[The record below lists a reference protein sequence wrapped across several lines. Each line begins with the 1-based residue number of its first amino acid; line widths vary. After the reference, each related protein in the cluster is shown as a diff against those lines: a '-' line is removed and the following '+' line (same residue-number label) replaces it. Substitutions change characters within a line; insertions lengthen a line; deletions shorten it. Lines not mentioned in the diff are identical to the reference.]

1 MAEVDDGIGLD
12 RLRVLHVND
21 AAAPLGSN
29 RDRHANVGEG
39 EIGDG
44 LAVFLAHPAFQ
55 GLPALLEVPGP
66 DGHGADAAEVQK
78 LRDLHAAGTAARKP
92 SRGRGQREIRFE
104 SAQVTDC
111 HFLRFERYESTAS
124 SAAATAARP
133 IVR

>member
-1 MAEVDDGIGLD
+1 MTDPAALDAVVAEVDDGD
-12 RLRVLHVND
+12 RPRPAPRALHVND

-39 EIGDG
+39 EIGDA

-55 GLPALLEVPGP
+55 GLPALLEAPGP

-92 SRGRGQREIRFE
+92 SRGRGRK
-104 SAQVTDC
+104 SG
-111 HFLRFERYESTAS
+111 SK
-124 SAAATAARP
+124 ARK
-133 IVR
+133 